1 MPLLSHPWLTN
12 ISTEP
17 HLSLPFT
24 LATCIGQIY
33 WSHTVGPQTLA
44 THFGHLVVH
53 PYRPHTSAIYSRATD
68 IDHAHWSHLSTTYSW
83 VTYIS
88 HIYRPHTLTAFFF
101 GPGSDHIH
109 QPHHQ
114 KILLPP
120 SCHTTHRPH
129 SSRTSLSSEFHTVW
143 VLSSE
148 FHTLLHTV
156 WVLSSIHSESQTFSA
171 PYIPSS
177 RLSESW
183 VPSSRLSNFRVRCSL
198 HSELW
203 VPYIPSARIRA
214 NFNIGFTHSW
224 ITFVPYRHWPHVC
237 FTLQHNTAH

>member
-1 MPLLSHPWLTN
+1 MYRSNILVTHSWASDICHTFWSLSSYTH
-12 ISTEP
+12 
-17 HLSLPFT
+17 
-24 LATCIGQIY
+24 IGHIHQPY
-33 WSHTVGPQTLA
+33 TVEPQTL
-44 THFGHLVVH
+44 
-53 PYRPHTSAIYSRATD
+53 
-68 IDHAHWSHLSTTYSW
+68 TTL
-83 VTYIS
+83 IG
-88 HIYRPHTLTAFFF
+88 HIYRPHTVGSHTLVTFIGHTHWPHSFF

-109 QPHHQ
+109 QPHHH

-120 SCHTTHRPH
+120 SSHTTHRPH
-129 SSRTSLSSEFHTVW
+129 SSRTCLSSEFHTVW
-143 VLSSE
+143 VLSSK

-198 HSELW
+198 HSKLW
-203 VPYIPSARIRA
+203 VPYIPNARIRA